1 MFRRLILFFILV
13 PIAELALLIQLGR
26 WIGLWP
32 TLGLI
37 VVTGILGAALASREG
52 LRAWHGFQLD
62 LSEGRI
68 PGRPILDGL
77 SIFAGGA
84 LLLTPGLM
92 TDLLG
97 FTLLWRPTRRWLQ
110 DRVVKRLGG
119 ALVQRGQ
126 IYVRAS
132 AGWRDRS
139 AGPEAGRAER
149 PAGREIEGPDRR

>member
-1 MFRRLILFFILV
+1 MFRRLILLFIII

-37 VVTGILGAALASREG
+37 VVTGTLGAALASREG
-52 LRAWHGFQLD
+52 LRAWHALQLD
-62 LSEGRI
+62 LAEGRI

-77 SIFAGGA
+77 SIFVGGA

-97 FTLLWRPTRRWLQ
+97 FALLARPTRRWLQ
-110 DRVVKRLGG
+110 DRVVNRFGG
-119 ALVQRGQ
+119 ALLKRGQ
-126 IYVRAS
+126 IYVQTS
-132 AGWRDRS
+132 AGWGGRRDES
-139 AGPEAGRAER
+139 EGAQAGR
-149 PAGREIEGPDRR
+149 PSGREIEQGDGS